1 VCGTV
6 QEVGEELVADISRR
20 ARRELGFEIEDA
32 RLDFYGVCR
41 DCLAAGAGPGTSEVV
56 GEVVAVS
63 R

>member
-1 VCGTV
+1 VCGSV

-41 DCLAAGAGPGTSEVV
+41 QCLADAGGLADEST
-56 GEVVAVS
+56 AI